1 MADLKRVDAIMME
14 LCKEV
19 PFRALGQMVANAAG
33 VDEREQ
39 IEKRARTELSRILR
53 TVYWPKE
60 S

>member
-1 MADLKRVDAIMME
+1 MADTKKIDILMAEIS
-14 LCKEV
+14 KEP

-53 TVYWPKE
+53 TVYWPRE
-60 S
+60 T